1 MGGAAARP
9 FGRICKGRGLAIR
22 AIRPEPSGN
31 RPKTKGASISMT
43 KLWGGRFTKK
53 TDQLVEEYTASITFD
68 KELAEEDIQGSLA
81 HVTML
86 GKCGILSADDV
97 EKIKEGLM
105 RVRNRIQRGEQ
116 EFSISDEDIHMN
128 IEKSLI
134 DEIGPVGGKLHTGR
148 SRNDQ
153 VATDMHLY
161 LRKRV
166 VEFVDL
172 LAKLQDALISQAK
185 ANLDTI
191 VPGYTHLQRAQPILF
206 AHHLMAY
213 VSMFGRDIE
222 RLQDSYK
229 RIDTLPLG
237 AGALAGTTFAIDRQY
252 TAKLLNF
259 GRVYENS
266 LDAVSDR
273 DFIVEFLANASLI
286 MAHLS
291 RLSEELVLWSSTEF
305 QFIELDDAF
314 CTGSSIMPQKK
325 NPDVPELVR
334 GKTGRVYGN
343 LVGLLTVLKSLPLA
357 YNKDMQED
365 KEGMFDTVKTL
376 QGALQLFAPM
386 IATMKVRK
394 EQMRRAVDNDFS
406 NATDIADF
414 LVGKGLPFRQA
425 HEVIGKTVL
434 YCIQNGKFLLD
445 LTLDEFKQFSSL
457 FDDRIYEVLQ
467 PHNVVNARN
476 VYGGTA
482 TAQVEAAIGRAA
494 AELERVNAWTAEY
507 AEKCK

>member
-1 MGGAAARP
+1 V
-9 FGRICKGRGLAIR
+9 
-22 AIRPEPSGN
+22 S
-31 RPKTKGASISMT
+31 

-68 KELAEEDIQGSLA
+68 KELAEEDIEGSLA

-86 GKCGILSADDV
+86 GKQGILPAEDV
-97 EKIKEGLM
+97 ETIKDGLH
-105 RVRNRIQRGEQ
+105 RTLLKIQRGEI
-116 EFSISDEDIHMN
+116 EFSVSDEDIHMN
-128 IEKSLI
+128 IEKTLI
-134 DEIGPVGGKLHTGR
+134 DDIGPVGGKLHTGR

-166 VEFVDL
+166 VELVDL
-172 LAKLQDALISQAK
+172 LQKLQTALIGQAK

-213 VSMFGRDIE
+213 VSMFGRDLE

-229 RIDTLPLG
+229 RIDMLPLG
-237 AGALAGTTFAIDRQY
+237 AGALAGTTFPIDRHFVASQL
-252 TAKLLNF
+252 KF
-259 GRVYENS
+259 SRVYENS

-273 DFIVEFLANASLI
+273 DFILEFLSHASII
-286 MAHLS
+286 MMHLS
-291 RLSEELVLWSSTEF
+291 RLSEELILWSSTEF
-305 QFIELDDAF
+305 RFVELDDAF

-343 LVGLLTVLKSLPLA
+343 LIGLLTVLKSLPLA

-365 KEGMFDTVKTL
+365 KEGMFDTVRTL

-386 IATMKVRK
+386 VATMKVNK
-394 EQMRRAVDNDFS
+394 EQMREAVNKDFS

-434 YCIQNGKFLLD
+434 YCIQQNKYLLD
-445 LTLDEFKQFSSL
+445 LTLDEFKQFSQL

-467 PHNVVNARN
+467 PERVVNARN

-482 TAQVEAAIGRAA
+482 TVQVNEAIGRADSALADTA
-494 AELERVNAWTAEY
+494 AWVAEY
-507 AEKCK
+507 SERSR

>member
-1 MGGAAARP
+1 M
-9 FGRICKGRGLAIR
+9 
-22 AIRPEPSGN
+22 S
-31 RPKTKGASISMT
+31 

-86 GKCGILSADDV
+86 GNCGILPAEDV
-97 EKIKEGLM
+97 EKIKDGLM
-105 RVRNRIQRGEQ
+105 KVRLRIQNGDQ
-116 EFSISDEDIHMN
+116 QFLVADEDIHMN
-128 IEKSLI
+128 IEKALI

-166 VEFVDL
+166 VEFVDQL
-172 LAKLQDALISQAK
+172 QKLQAALIGQAK
-185 ANLDTI
+185 QNLDTI
-191 VPGYTHLQRAQPILF
+191 IPGYTHLQRAQPILF

-237 AGALAGTTFAIDRQY
+237 AGALAGTTFAIDRHF
-252 TAKLLNF
+252 TAKQLNF

-273 DFIVEFLANASLI
+273 DFIVEFLSGASLI
-286 MAHLS
+286 MMHLS
-291 RLSEELVLWSSTEF
+291 RLSEELILWSSTEF
-305 QFIELDDAF
+305 QFVELDDAF

-376 QGALQLFAPM
+376 HGALQLFASM
-386 IATMKVRK
+386 IETMKVRK
-394 EQMRRAVDNDFS
+394 EKMRRAVDQDFS

-414 LVGKGLPFRQA
+414 LVNKGLPFRQA

-434 YCIQNGKFLLD
+434 YCIQQNKFLLD
-445 LTLDEFKQFSSL
+445 LTLEEFKQFSQL
-457 FDDRIYEVLQ
+457 FDDRIYDVLQ
-467 PHNVVNARN
+467 PEAVVNARN

-482 TAQVEAAIGRAA
+482 TVQVKAAIERAEQALQA
-494 AELERVNAWTAEY
+494 ANEWVVNHGDAIL
-507 AEKCK
+507 

>member
-1 MGGAAARP
+1 MNHGFQAESCKRGAVTV
-9 FGRICKGRGLAIR
+9 
-22 AIRPEPSGN
+22 S
-31 RPKTKGASISMT
+31 

-53 TDQLVEEYTASITFD
+53 TDQLVEEYTASILFD

-86 GKCGILSADDV
+86 GTCGILPLEDV
-97 EKIKEGLM
+97 DKIKNGLLKVQSKI
-105 RVRNRIQRGEQ
+105 RQGEI
-116 EFSISDEDIHMN
+116 EFTVGDEDIHMN
-128 IEKSLI
+128 IEKALI
-134 DEIGPVGGKLHTGR
+134 DEVGPVGGKLHTGR

-166 VEFVDL
+166 VEFVGL
-172 LAKLQDALISQAK
+172 LNKLQEALLGQASQ
-185 ANLDTI
+185 NLDTI

-213 VSMFGRDIE
+213 VSMFQRDIE

-229 RIDTLPLG
+229 RINVLPLG
-237 AGALAGTTFAIDRQY
+237 AGALAGTTFPIDRHFVAQQ
-252 TAKLLNF
+252 LGF
-259 GRVYENS
+259 DGVYENS

-273 DFIVEFLANASLI
+273 DFIIEFLSNASMI
-286 MAHLS
+286 MMHLS
-291 RLSEELVLWSSTEF
+291 RLSEEMILWSSTEF
-305 QFIELDDAF
+305 RFVELDDAF

-343 LVGLLTVLKSLPLA
+343 LFGLLTVLKSLPLA

-365 KEGMFDTVKTL
+365 KEGMFDTVRTL
-376 QGALQLFAPM
+376 QGALQLYAPM
-386 IATMKVRK
+386 VSTMKVNK
-394 EQMRRAVDNDFS
+394 ERMRQAVNQDFS
-406 NATDIADF
+406 NATDIADY
-414 LVGKGLPFRQA
+414 LVNKGLPFRQA

-445 LTLDEFKQFSSL
+445 LKIEEYLQFSEL
-457 FDDRIYEVLQ
+457 FESDIYAVLQ
-467 PHNVVNARN
+467 PEQVVNARN

-482 TAQVEAAIGRAA
+482 TGQVSAAISRAEA
-494 AELERVNAWTAEY
+494 VKLQTDEWFEQFYN
-507 AEKCK
+507 KSK

>member
-1 MGGAAARP
+1 M
-9 FGRICKGRGLAIR
+9 
-22 AIRPEPSGN
+22 S
-31 RPKTKGASISMT
+31 

-53 TDQLVEEYTASITFD
+53 TDQLVEEYTASILFD

-86 GKCGILSADDV
+86 GTCGILPLEDV
-97 EKIKEGLM
+97 DKIKNGLLKVQSKI
-105 RVRNRIQRGEQ
+105 RQGEIK
-116 EFSISDEDIHMN
+116 FTVGDEDIHMN
-128 IEKSLI
+128 IEKALI
-134 DEIGPVGGKLHTGR
+134 EEVGPVGGKLHTGR

-166 VEFVDL
+166 VEFVGL
-172 LAKLQDALISQAK
+172 LNKLQEALLGQASQ
-185 ANLDTI
+185 NLDTI

-213 VSMFGRDIE
+213 VSMFQRDIE

-229 RIDTLPLG
+229 RINVLPLG
-237 AGALAGTTFAIDRQY
+237 AGALAGTTFPIDRHFVAQQ
-252 TAKLLNF
+252 LGF
-259 GRVYENS
+259 DGVYENS

-273 DFIVEFLANASLI
+273 DFIIEFLSNASMI
-286 MAHLS
+286 MMHLS
-291 RLSEELVLWSSTEF
+291 RLSEEMILWSSTEF
-305 QFIELDDAF
+305 RFVELDDAF

-343 LVGLLTVLKSLPLA
+343 LFGLLTVLKSLPLA

-365 KEGMFDTVKTL
+365 KEGMFDTVRTL
-376 QGALQLFAPM
+376 QGALQLYAPM
-386 IATMKVRK
+386 VSTMKVNK
-394 EQMRRAVDNDFS
+394 ERMRQAVNQDFS
-406 NATDIADF
+406 NATDIADY
-414 LVGKGLPFRQA
+414 LVNKGLPFRQA

-445 LTLDEFKQFSSL
+445 LKIEEYHQFSDL
-457 FDDRIYEVLQ
+457 FESDIYAVLQ
-467 PHNVVNARN
+467 PEQVVNARN

-482 TAQVEAAIGRAA
+482 TGQVSAAISRAEA
-494 AELERVNAWTAEY
+494 VKQQTDEWFEQFYN
-507 AEKCK
+507 KSK

>member
-1 MGGAAARP
+1 M
-9 FGRICKGRGLAIR
+9 
-22 AIRPEPSGN
+22 S
-31 RPKTKGASISMT
+31 
-43 KLWGGRFTKK
+43 KLWGGRFTKQ
-53 TDQLVEEYTASITFD
+53 TNHLVEEYTASIKFD
-68 KELAEEDIQGSLA
+68 QALALEDVQGSLA

-86 GKCGILSADDV
+86 GTCGILPQEDV
-97 EKIKEGLM
+97 ETITAGLLKIQEKIKA
-105 RVRNRIQRGEQ
+105 GEV
-116 EFSISDEDIHMN
+116 EYSVSDEDIHMN
-128 IEKSLI
+128 IEKQLI
-134 DEIGPVGGKLHTGR
+134 AEVGPIGGKLHTGR

-166 VEFVDL
+166 VEFVGLLSDL
-172 LAKLQDALISQAK
+172 QEALLNQAK
-185 ANLDTI
+185 QNLTTI
-191 VPGYTHLQRAQPILF
+191 LPGYTHLQRAQPILF

-213 VSMFGRDIE
+213 VSMFQRDIE

-229 RIDTLPLG
+229 RINVLPLG
-237 AGALAGTTFAIDRQY
+237 AGALAGTTFAIDRHLS
-252 TAKLLNF
+252 AKLMNF
-259 GRVYENS
+259 DAVYDNS

-273 DFIVEFLANASLI
+273 DFIIEFLADASIL
-286 MAHLS
+286 MMHLS

-305 QFIELDDAF
+305 RFVELDDAF

-343 LVGLLTVLKSLPLA
+343 LMGLLTVLKSLPLA

-365 KEGMFDTVKTL
+365 KEGMFDTVQTL

-386 IATMKVRK
+386 IATMKVNT
-394 EQMRRAVDNDFS
+394 EQMRDAVNRDFS

-414 LVGKGLPFRQA
+414 LAAKGLPFRQA

-434 YCIQNGKFLLD
+434 YCIQNNKYLLD
-445 LTLDEFKQFSSL
+445 LTLDEFKEFSPL
-457 FDDRIYEVLQ
+457 FDDSIYHVLQ
-467 PHNVVNARN
+467 PETVVNARN

-482 TAQVEAAIGRAA
+482 TAQVTDAINRAEGRLAD
-494 AELERVNAWTAEY
+494 VQAWVKEY
-507 AEKCK
+507 VEKSK